1 MLLHRNRNR
10 DRRFDLHPVILYTR
24 SNCSIGT
31 AILDIALTLHGI
43 NFMADPK
50 SPIYSRNQDR
60 RSVFNRRW
68 IKSDYK
74 GRERR
79 GEKDR
84 REGLS
89 TRDLPVPADFD
100 SKNRTGLEKLLVSNT
115 VQLEALTRILL
126 DKGYIREDELLEMM
140 NGIQA
145 EYQSKG
151 DKR

>member
-1 MLLHRNRNR
+1 M
-10 DRRFDLHPVILYTR
+10 DP
-24 SNCSIGT
+24 

>member
-1 MLLHRNRNR
+1 
-10 DRRFDLHPVILYTR
+10 
-24 SNCSIGT
+24 
-31 AILDIALTLHGI
+31 
-43 NFMADPK
+43 MADPK

-60 RSVFNRRW
+60 RSAFNRRW

-79 GEKDR
+79 SEKDR

-126 DKGYIREDELLEMM
+126 DKGYISEEELLEMM

-145 EYQSKG
+145 QYQSKG